1 QTNADRVFS
10 KPAVAGSSKTNQT
23 NADRVLTKIIKELKI
38 GELAVHEMKS
48 DEVSEFDGKSAP
60 VLPGNTS
67 EESEDD
73 QVARRVDAV
82 VAAAEEIRK
91 KKNAEKSAS
100 WSVRRKKERETEAT
114 EGRDEEEDAV
124 SSRASKQDEVEK
136 VHSSNKSVK
145 SKKSLKSVRKSQ
157 SPEKSLDT
165 PEELKKEDSRSLST
179 FETSDDTF
187 DMNNGSHTDLE
198 DGDTVDMNTS
208 EEEDTRTLRSM
219 RNGKGKNTI
228 MNKDVIIHVPGGP
241 ESLVVRKMYYSP
253 VPKEPEEVIIEVEA
267 STVTV
272 RDCLLCRGI
281 GVDKAKFPF
290 TPGCE
295 LVGTITDVGKFAQHE
310 GWRIGDRVVAFD
322 HSKGGGNAKCVKV
335 HMKNIFMISTS
346 IDAAEA
352 ACLVDV
358 YMSAYKALQLGRK
371 DGLPLTG
378 KKILVTDGFSP
389 IGQAVVALA
398 KLEGANIYA
407 TTSDS
412 NEHEYMSSLGVK
424 CFPFSP
430 SKWLHKVAGLMD
442 IVIDNT
448 CVDSYESSWEAVSS
462 EGMLVCT
469 TGMNS
474 SYNFRRDEFGEGCVG
489 GCADAFGVNVLK
501 YRSKWAAMK
510 AKYLMSNTKFLDLTE
525 SITSDPKAYQQQL
538 KYLCFLVESGA
549 LVPKIAERIQIE
561 EVPDAHR
568 YLETGKS
575 NGTIVCVPSDKS

>member
-1 QTNADRVFS
+1 MPLSYIKKMKSTAKFGKKLKGFMAKKVTTDDDESRLLVADEPSVQVPVNVISQYISEIAEPTAVEISTPAVTAPSNQTNADRVFS

-157 SPEKSLDT
+157 SLEKIVDT

-253 VPKEPEEVIIEVEA
+253 VPKEPEEVIIEVEV
-267 STVTV
+267 SV
-272 RDCLLCRGI
+272 
-281 GVDKAKFPF
+281 
-290 TPGCE
+290 
-295 LVGTITDVGKFAQHE
+295 
-310 GWRIGDRVVAFD
+310 
-322 HSKGGGNAKCVKV
+322 
-335 HMKNIFMISTS
+335 
-346 IDAAEA
+346 
-352 ACLVDV
+352 
-358 YMSAYKALQLGRK
+358 
-371 DGLPLTG
+371 PL
-378 KKILVTDGFSP
+378 
-389 IGQAVVALA
+389 
-398 KLEGANIYA
+398 
-407 TTSDS
+407 
-412 NEHEYMSSLGVK
+412 
-424 CFPFSP
+424 
-430 SKWLHKVAGLMD
+430 
-442 IVIDNT
+442 
-448 CVDSYESSWEAVSS
+448 
-462 EGMLVCT
+462 
-469 TGMNS
+469 
-474 SYNFRRDEFGEGCVG
+474 
-489 GCADAFGVNVLK
+489 
-501 YRSKWAAMK
+501 
-510 AKYLMSNTKFLDLTE
+510 
-525 SITSDPKAYQQQL
+525 
-538 KYLCFLVESGA
+538 
-549 LVPKIAERIQIE
+549 
-561 EVPDAHR
+561 
-568 YLETGKS
+568 
-575 NGTIVCVPSDKS
+575 

>member
-1 QTNADRVFS
+1 MLHPIKRPTTHPTESHATFRIRVPTKYSSIIAEFVLTRKRGEKRVLHDELPNPLFDSAIMSTAVPLSYIKKMKSPAKFGKKLKGFMAKKVTTDDDESRLLVADEPSVQVPVNVISQYISEIAEPTAVEISTPAVTAPSNQTNADRVFS

-157 SPEKSLDT
+157 SLEKIVDT

-253 VPKEPEEVIIEVEA
+253 VPKEPEEVIIEVEV
-267 STVTV
+267 SV
-272 RDCLLCRGI
+272 
-281 GVDKAKFPF
+281 
-290 TPGCE
+290 
-295 LVGTITDVGKFAQHE
+295 
-310 GWRIGDRVVAFD
+310 
-322 HSKGGGNAKCVKV
+322 
-335 HMKNIFMISTS
+335 
-346 IDAAEA
+346 
-352 ACLVDV
+352 
-358 YMSAYKALQLGRK
+358 
-371 DGLPLTG
+371 PL
-378 KKILVTDGFSP
+378 
-389 IGQAVVALA
+389 
-398 KLEGANIYA
+398 
-407 TTSDS
+407 
-412 NEHEYMSSLGVK
+412 
-424 CFPFSP
+424 
-430 SKWLHKVAGLMD
+430 
-442 IVIDNT
+442 
-448 CVDSYESSWEAVSS
+448 
-462 EGMLVCT
+462 
-469 TGMNS
+469 
-474 SYNFRRDEFGEGCVG
+474 
-489 GCADAFGVNVLK
+489 
-501 YRSKWAAMK
+501 
-510 AKYLMSNTKFLDLTE
+510 
-525 SITSDPKAYQQQL
+525 
-538 KYLCFLVESGA
+538 
-549 LVPKIAERIQIE
+549 
-561 EVPDAHR
+561 
-568 YLETGKS
+568 
-575 NGTIVCVPSDKS
+575 